1 MQMQPHLNFN
11 AMYGSLSMYSNCNVS
26 YSPSVFGGAVPLSVV
41 PGDDLSR
48 GKLINSD
55 LEHGRQQSNQT
66 LASKWMR
73 TGAEY
78 YTRHQDMYHR
88 YLLKIAEALVGSLG
102 AKKTVRGLSRCWM
115 SYEKLENEWSFLH
128 MLCAEPA
135 VPGTVGAL
143 ADRTAAPPAAVA
155 HVRVCCMSDCWCW
168 RLGGSVCCCNL

>member
-1 MQMQPHLNFN
+1 M
-11 AMYGSLSMYSNCNVS
+11 V
-26 YSPSVFGGAVPLSVV
+26 
-41 PGDDLSR
+41 
-48 GKLINSD
+48 LINSD

-155 HVRVCCMSDCWCW
+155 ADIADVRGRAARTPGITLFVMESLCGQLNATRMT
-168 RLGGSVCCCNL
+168 RLAEHRRSSGSQKRPLPALSVALRGGDYEGQVKPRI